1 MFAGIKASLLVVDP
15 VDDRMPM
22 CDNRAVYKGNRQ
34 AHRMGCAT
42 EYLETEF
49 VGSEACYRPVIVGGG
64 KLHPR
69 ISYVETLGTYSGPAV
84 CVSSHS

>member
-42 EYLETEF
+42 EYFEF

-64 KLHPR
+64 KLSPR
-69 ISYVETLGTYSGPAV
+69 ISYVETLGTYSGPAESV
-84 CVSSHS
+84 

>member
-1 MFAGIKASLLVVDP
+1 MFAGIKASLLVA

-22 CDNRAVYKGNRQ
+22 CDSRAVYKGNRQ
-34 AHRMGCAT
+34 VHRMGCT
-42 EYLETEF
+42 TVYLETEF

-69 ISYVETLGTYSGPAV
+69 ISYVETLGTYSGPAESV
-84 CVSSHS
+84 